1 MYSVSRSNKQK
12 ELDMNNTV
20 NKHTRAGRDGKKI
33 FCPNCMAVRRVYHFA
48 WSALMCYRCN
58 SEVQKGEFLLAPQAL
73 ENEIAFETIVVS
85 NMKQLIE
92 ELSGAVAYLSDI
104 DMDKISFC
112 GFCNDDGWLLKNSK
126 GLYGSIVRAKNIA
139 SCLQLDAKDRR
150 K

>member
-1 MYSVSRSNKQK
+1 
-12 ELDMNNTV
+12 MNNTV
-20 NKHTRAGRDGKKI
+20 NKHTRAGRDGKVI
-33 FCPNCMAVRRVYHFA
+33 FCPNCMAVKRVYHFA
-48 WSALMCYRCN
+48 WSALMCNPCN

-92 ELSGAVAYLSDI
+92 ELSGAVAHLSDMRI
-104 DMDKISFC
+104 TNEDTGLIEQSR
-112 GFCNDDGWLLKNSK
+112 

-139 SCLQLDAKDRR
+139 SCLQLYAKGRR

>member
-1 MYSVSRSNKQK
+1 
-12 ELDMNNTV
+12 MNNTV
-20 NKHTRAGRDGKKI
+20 NRHTRAGRDGKEI
-33 FCPNCMAVRRVYHFA
+33 FCPNCMAVKRVYHFA
-48 WSALMCYRCN
+48 WSALMCNPCN

-73 ENEIAFETIVVS
+73 ENEVAFETMVVS

-92 ELSGAVAYLSDI
+92 ELSGAVAHLSDMGI
-104 DMDKISFC
+104 TNEDTGLIEQSR
-112 GFCNDDGWLLKNSK
+112 

>member
-1 MYSVSRSNKQK
+1 MN
-12 ELDMNNTV
+12 DMV

-33 FCPNCMAVRRVYHFA
+33 FCPNCMAMRRVYSFA
-48 WSALMCYRCN
+48 WSALMCNFCN

-73 ENEIAFETIVVS
+73 ENEVAFETMVVS

-92 ELSGAVAYLSDI
+92 ELSGAVAHLSDMGI
-104 DMDKISFC
+104 TNEDTGLIEQSR
-112 GFCNDDGWLLKNSK
+112 

-139 SCLQLDAKDRR
+139 SCLQQDAKDRR